1 MPLLSCSKLYK
12 SVFGAVSEED
22 ILSEIFNVF
31 PDIPR
36 AVSVDGQYLIF
47 GISHKQETVK
57 ATPPTPRQPR
67 LVDIETQTEGVQISS
82 VAYAHASVTTAPTPS
97 SADVYTQVDLPPPGQ
112 YANAQIETDLE
123 EPTDLDSMG
132 SSRSSSVAS
141 QTEHNSPSECSRQ
154 LHLLVSL
161 ICLLVS
167 PALSH
172 PPNLSHNPTTPVS
185 SCTYSGD

>member
-1 MPLLSCSKLYK
+1 MPLLSCSKLYE
-12 SVFGAVSEED
+12 SVFGAVAEED
-22 ILSEIFNVF
+22 ILSAISNVF
-31 PDIPR
+31 PG
-36 AVSVDGQYLIF
+36 AVSIDGQYLIS
-47 GISHKQETVK
+47 GLSRKQEAVK
-57 ATPPTPRQPR
+57 ATPPTQRQPR
-67 LVDIETQTEGVQISS
+67 LVDIEAQTEEVQIPS
-82 VAYAHASVTTAPTPS
+82 VAYAHVSVTTAPTPS

-112 YANAQIETDLE
+112 YANAEIETDLE

-141 QTEHNSPSECSRQ
+141 QTEDNSPSECSRQ

-161 ICLLVS
+161 IRLLFS

-172 PPNLSHNPTTPVS
+172 TPNLSHNPTTPVS